1 MPLSKVYSAAVVGLE
16 VYPIE
21 VEVDISNGL
30 PAFTIVGLPDKS
42 VEEAKDR
49 VRSAIRNSGADFPAK
64 RITVNLAP
72 ADLKKAGPIY
82 DLPIALGVL
91 AADNQIPAIEATTIL
106 VGELAL
112 DGKLR
117 YTNGILPIVSSL
129 GKDFSRII
137 LPKVN
142 APEASL
148 VRSLE
153 ILPAETLKDLVFYF
167 KKEKVLPFY
176 TEKYKFAEQTEFEND
191 FTFIKG
197 QEQAKRA
204 LEIAAAGGHN
214 VIFSGSPGSG
224 KTMLARSFPSI
235 LPILTEEEILEV
247 TKIYSV
253 AGLLKNSEPVV
264 NTRPFRSP
272 HHTTSSIALVGGGAF
287 PRPGEITLAHRGVL
301 FMDEFA
307 EFPRTVLEALRQPL
321 EDGVITVSRAQG
333 SITFPAQFILVAAQN
348 PCPCG
353 YLGDSKKNCICAPSQ
368 ILRYQKRVSG
378 PLLDRID
385 IHLEIPRLTY
395 EKLSSEKVAES
406 SADIRCRV
414 NSARAIQLK
423 RFGKT
428 NAEMSAKDI
437 KTFCGLNEQGKNLL
451 RQAINQLGLSAR
463 QFTRVLKIARTI
475 ADLEGLEHIGT
486 PNLAEALQYR
496 PKEKQ
501 TY

>member
-49 VRSAIRNSGADFPAK
+49 VRSAIRNSGAEFPAK

-72 ADLKKAGPIY
+72 ADLKKEGPVY

-91 AADNQIPAIEATTIL
+91 IADNQIPAISAKTLL

-112 DGKLR
+112 DGNLR

-129 GKDFSRII
+129 RKNFQRII
-137 LPKVN
+137 LPKIN

-148 VRSLE
+148 VQDLE
-153 ILPAETLKDLVFYF
+153 ILPAENLKELVFYF
-167 KKEKVLPFY
+167 KKEKILSPY
-176 TEKYKFAEQTEFEND
+176 TEKYKITEQTEFEND
-191 FTFIKG
+191 FAFIKG

-224 KTMLARSFPSI
+224 KTLLARSLPSI
-235 LPILTEEEILEV
+235 LPVLTDEEILEV
-247 TKIYSV
+247 TKIYSI
-253 AGLLKNSEPVV
+253 AGLLKNSTPIV
-264 NTRPFRSP
+264 NLRPFRAP
-272 HHTTSSIALVGGGAF
+272 HHTTSSIALVGGGTY

-307 EFPRTVLEALRQPL
+307 EFPRSALEALRQPL

-333 SITFPAQFILVAAQN
+333 SLTFPAQFILVAAQN

-353 YLGDSKKNCICAPSQ
+353 YLGDTKKNCICAPSQ
-368 ILRYQKRVSG
+368 ILRYQKKISG

-395 EKLSSEKVAES
+395 EKLASEKVAES
-406 SADIRCRV
+406 SSDVRKRV
-414 NSARAIQLK
+414 NAARLRQIE

-428 NAEMSAKDI
+428 NAEMGAKDI
-437 KTFCGLNEQGKNLL
+437 KIYCGLNEQGKNLL

-475 ADLEGLEHIGT
+475 ADLEGAENIST

-496 PKEKQ
+496 PKDRQ
-501 TY
+501 IY